1 MTDRGLLELDRH
13 SEVRLLWDTE
23 TGLFYLDIED
33 EELDER
39 PDETS
44 PGQR

>member
-13 SEVRLLWDTE
+13 SDVSLLWDTE
-23 TGLFYLDIED
+23 TGLFYLDIADED
-33 EELDER
+33 ADEAS
-39 PDETS
+39 DETS